1 MPCESDDKGCLRL
14 SPCSTLHQ
22 RKLNKHSLRLR
33 VWVHMR
39 GSREN
44 SCLGSHFEIGIHW
57 SFLYAFAQFWYT
69 KTCYK
74 QPSSST
80 TTTITTT
87 TKEME
92 WMNYSVQRFASDNV
106 PLWWKKA
113 ALFIFGVTSV
123 NRVLWHCDTI
133 CTHITCMYSMA
144 RMRIRMRHIV
154 CIFILSASKEKRFW
168 SGGSDTNTKRWW
180 PIFFSTF
187 ILYKSIISTSTM

>member
-1 MPCESDDKGCLRL
+1 MI
-14 SPCSTLHQ
+14 
-22 RKLNKHSLRLR
+22 R
-33 VWVHMR
+33 V
-39 GSREN
+39 
-44 SCLGSHFEIGIHW
+44 
-57 SFLYAFAQFWYT
+57 AFAFRRAVHSTRESWT
-69 KTCYK
+69 NTLWDSEFECIWELERK
-74 QPSSST
+74 QLFRFTLWNRHPLIFSLCVRT
-80 TTTITTT
+80 VLVHEDLLQTTIILYHHHHHHHN
-87 TKEME
+87 KRNG
-92 WMNYSVQRFASDNV
+92 MNELFGAALGSDNV

-187 ILYKSIISTSTM
+187 VLYKSIISTSTM